1 MNKFIKP
8 AMPRPYSDVFPD
20 FPEILSSRNVT
31 RKLPTIP
38 FGVVKCALLPFFFF
52 LFFFFLKAFLE
63 TAVCGD
69 YIRQNGAFAIG
80 GNMKWFS
87 ESFQAQMCRSDEN

>member
-38 FGVVKCALLPFFFF
+38 LGVVMCVSLHFFFF
-52 LFFFFLKAFLE
+52 FFFFLKAFLE

-69 YIRQNGAFAIG
+69 YIQQNGASLLVG
-80 GNMKWFS
+80 T
-87 ESFQAQMCRSDEN
+87 

>member
-38 FGVVKCALLPFFFF
+38 FGVVKCTLLHFFF
-52 LFFFFLKAFLE
+52 LFF
-63 TAVCGD
+63 
-69 YIRQNGAFAIG
+69 
-80 GNMKWFS
+80 
-87 ESFQAQMCRSDEN
+87 

>member
-52 LFFFFLKAFLE
+52 FILFLKAFLE

-69 YIRQNGAFAIG
+69 YIQQNGASLLVG
-80 GNMKWFS
+80 T
-87 ESFQAQMCRSDEN
+87 

>member
-1 MNKFIKP
+1 
-8 AMPRPYSDVFPD
+8 MPRPYSDVFPD

-38 FGVVKCALLPFFFF
+38 FGVVKCALLPFIFYFYFLF
-52 LFFFFLKAFLE
+52 LFFIFIFLKAFLE

-69 YIRQNGAFAIG
+69 YIQQNGASLLVG
-80 GNMKWFS
+80 T
-87 ESFQAQMCRSDEN
+87 

>member
-38 FGVVKCALLPFFFF
+38 FGVVKCALLPFFFVF
-52 LFFFFLKAFLE
+52 LFFFLKAFLE

-69 YIRQNGAFAIG
+69 YIQQNGASLLVG
-80 GNMKWFS
+80 T
-87 ESFQAQMCRSDEN
+87 

>member
-1 MNKFIKP
+1 
-8 AMPRPYSDVFPD
+8 MPRPYSDVFPD

-38 FGVVKCALLPFFFF
+38 FGVVKCTLLHFFCFV
-52 LFFFFLKAFLE
+52 FLKAFLE

-69 YIRQNGAFAIG
+69 YIQQNGASLLVG
-80 GNMKWFS
+80 T
-87 ESFQAQMCRSDEN
+87 

>member
-1 MNKFIKP
+1 
-8 AMPRPYSDVFPD
+8 MPRPYSDVFPD
-20 FPEILSSRNVT
+20 FPEILSLRNVI

-52 LFFFFLKAFLE
+52 SFLKAFLE

-69 YIRQNGAFAIG
+69 YIQQNGASLLVG
-80 GNMKWFS
+80 T
-87 ESFQAQMCRSDEN
+87 

>member
-38 FGVVKCALLPFFFF
+38 FGVFKCAFLPFFFF
-52 LFFFFLKAFLE
+52 FFFFLKAFLE

-69 YIRQNGAFAIG
+69 YIQQNGASLLVG
-80 GNMKWFS
+80 T
-87 ESFQAQMCRSDEN
+87 

>member
-1 MNKFIKP
+1 
-8 AMPRPYSDVFPD
+8 MPRPYSDVFPD
-20 FPEILSSRNVT
+20 FPEILSLRNVT

-52 LFFFFLKAFLE
+52 FFLKALLE

-69 YIRQNGAFAIG
+69 YIQQNGASLLVG
-80 GNMKWFS
+80 T
-87 ESFQAQMCRSDEN
+87 

>member
-20 FPEILSSRNVT
+20 FPEILSSR
-31 RKLPTIP
+31 KLPTIP

-52 LFFFFLKAFLE
+52 FFVFFFVFFLKAFLE

-69 YIRQNGAFAIG
+69 YIQQNGASLLVG
-80 GNMKWFS
+80 T
-87 ESFQAQMCRSDEN
+87 

>member
-1 MNKFIKP
+1 
-8 AMPRPYSDVFPD
+8 MPRPYSDVFPD

-52 LFFFFLKAFLE
+52 LKALLE

-69 YIRQNGAFAIG
+69 YIQQNGASLLVG
-80 GNMKWFS
+80 T
-87 ESFQAQMCRSDEN
+87 

>member
-38 FGVVKCALLPFFFF
+38 FGVVKCALLPFFF
-52 LFFFFLKAFLE
+52 LKAFLE

-69 YIRQNGAFAIG
+69 YIQQNGASLLVG
-80 GNMKWFS
+80 T
-87 ESFQAQMCRSDEN
+87 